1 MAPDRAGIVVKV
13 DRPGPLPA
21 AAPVATAVPVQ
32 ATPVATAPV
41 VAEPE
46 AAARGDRMMDG
57 LRGLLFQA
65 SIALSAFLLTMA
77 LGLGLM
83 RRNRKP
89 AAALLDR
96 DPWDRLSERL
106 R

>member
-1 MAPDRAGIVVKV
+1 MRF
-13 DRPGPLPA
+13 A
-21 AAPVATAVPVQ
+21 ATS
-32 ATPVATAPV
+32 
-41 VAEPE
+41 
-46 AAARGDRMMDG
+46 M
-57 LRGLLFQA
+57 F
-65 SIALSAFLLTMA
+65 AFLLTMA